1 MITKQKL
8 RNILR
13 KSFEHGKND
22 TGETRM
28 FEIIEIWIEDIFE

>member
-22 TGETRM
+22 SNEKG
-28 FEIIEIWIEDIFE
+28 FNEIIEIWIEDIFE